1 MWKVIQGLNGIPDEN
16 SPNEAMPQN
25 GHSITNIKAKPN
37 IFMKQYARVS
47 KLNMSKAD
55 HDLNRHFNK
64 QLNAPSA
71 DNESCTPLQMG
82 EFLPAIKK
90 AKSKGA
96 AGPDNIIPPSF
107 LKSLGPLA
115 LQELLSILNS
125 FFSLAHC
132 PRI

>member
-1 MWKVIQGLNGIPDEN
+1 MWKVIQGLNGTPDEN

-90 AKSKGA
+90 RRVKEQ
-96 AGPDNIIPPSF
+96 
-107 LKSLGPLA
+107 LA
-115 LQELLSILNS
+115 LTTLFLHLFLNHLVLWPS
-125 FFSLAHC
+125 RNYY
-132 PRI
+132 PY